1 MLKKILLGLAVVV
14 AAILV
19 IAAFQPSTYRVER
32 SITIA
37 TPPSVPFAQVN
48 EFAKWQPW
56 SPWEK
61 MDPAMKRTFSG
72 PATGVGAVY
81 AWEGNS
87 EVGSGRMTILE
98 SRPAELIRIKLEFFK
113 PMEGVSEAV
122 FAFKPEADRTAVT
135 WSMTGANN
143 YVGKLFCMFMNMD
156 KMIGGDFEKGLAS
169 LKAVS
174 ESSAKK

>member
-1 MLKKILLGLAVVV
+1 MLKKILIGLAVVI

-37 TPPSVPFAQVN
+37 APPAVPFASVN
-48 EFAKWQPW
+48 ELAKWRPW

-72 PATGVGAVY
+72 PAAGVGAVY

-87 EVGSGRMTILE
+87 EVGSGRMTVLE
-98 SRPAELIRIKLEFFK
+98 SRPAELIRIKLEFFQ

-122 FAFKPEADRTAVT
+122 FAFKPEAGRTAVT

-143 YVGKLFCMFMNMD
+143 YVGKLFCLFMNMD

-169 LKAVS
+169 LKALS
-174 ESSAKK
+174 ESSAKP

>member
-1 MLKKILLGLAVVV
+1 MIKKILLGLAAVIV
-14 AAILV
+14 AILV

-37 TPPSVPFAQVN
+37 VPPAVPFAQVN
-48 EFAKWQPW
+48 ELKKWQPW

-72 PATGVGAVY
+72 PDAGVGATY

-87 EVGSGRMTILE
+87 EVGTGRMTVLE

-113 PMEGVSEAV
+113 PMEGVSEAA
-122 FAFKPEADRTAVT
+122 FAFKPAAGGTAVT

-143 YVGKLFCMFMNMD
+143 YLAKVFCLFMNMD

-169 LKAVS
+169 LKTVS
-174 ESSAKK
+174 ESSGKK